1 MTSCCGPSQPS
12 RRVDNATARCDKKL
26 DIKNSSGTRPS
37 PPPPRPSSET
47 VHSLFLAKGCTGD
60 QKRKIFALLGLSA
73 CVCVMVGTG
82 VGARKISCPM
92 QCNCSHCA
100 LSSAQICLF
109 LGQPPSL
116 TCPLSTNNSSEFSY
130 WKTLPLSLASFSQVL
145 NWFTCP
151 LP

>member
-12 RRVDNATARCDKKL
+12 RRVDSATARCDKKL

-37 PPPPRPSSET
+37 PPPRPSSET
-47 VHSLFLAKGCTGD
+47 VYSLFLAKGCTAD
-60 QKRKIFALLGLSA
+60 QKKKKFCFVRIFSLCA
-73 CVCVMVGTG
+73 CVMVETWG
-82 VGARKISCPM
+82 GAPSTRKKSCPM

-100 LSSAQICLF
+100 LSSTQICLF

-130 WKTLPLSLASFSQVL
+130 WKTLSLS
-145 NWFTCP
+145 
-151 LP
+151 